1 MSTTRSSLE
10 VGLGHELA
18 LRLRQRGQV
27 VRRAGARAVRVR
39 VVLDGHDGKRPSS
52 FLPIAAAHGGGAAS
66 LPSAAFAFAF
76 ASKLLSHTPTPA
88 RKRLSD
94 GCTHATAFGAE
105 SGRPPPPGPSRAA
118 CAAALNVRRPFS
130 ASKHSHVLAFLR
142 PPFYRAS
149 AAEISESL
157 SLGAAEEST
166 STKW

>member
-1 MSTTRSSLE
+1 MISRARRPWTRPRACAS
-10 VGLGHELA
+10 
-18 LRLRQRGQV
+18 RLRQRGQV
-27 VRRAGARAVRVR
+27 IRRVRARAVRAR
-39 VVLDGHDGKRPSS
+39 VVPSS

-66 LPSAAFAFAF
+66 LPSAAFAFAL
-76 ASKLLSHTPTPA
+76 KLLSHTPTPA
-88 RKRLSD
+88 RKRLPD
-94 GCTHATAFGAE
+94 GCTHATAFGAG